1 MRKIIIYNSEEKRW
15 EPMNGQFS
23 AKDQRLWV
31 ERIFSAGG
39 FAFTCPPDHVDLYT
53 GKRARSVEVVSE

>member
-1 MRKIIIYNSEEKRW
+1 
-15 EPMNGQFS
+15 MNGQFS

-53 GKRARSVEVVSE
+53 GRRARSVEVASE